1 MLESLD
7 ASYRLSRAVLTARGQ
22 CKSTSTIPL
31 GRDPAAARQPPD
43 EVGKLRRLLKI
54 FRQNTRLL
62 SGAENVC
69 LTYHF
74 RRVFLE
80 SITVAVRTSG
90 DSACHDGVAT
100 FTHLIKL
107 RFLSNFCCFGGS
119 LSQGHNSITC
129 LIYRGLA
136 TARRASFGAW
146 LESSLSPQAT
156 VARRLRCER
165 ATVQEPRFDAANS
178 SAEILIPERAT
189 QRR

>member
-1 MLESLD
+1 MLRIDFHAQSL
-7 ASYRLSRAVLTARGQ
+7 RLAGSANQQVPFSL
-22 CKSTSTIPL
+22 
-31 GRDPAAARQPPD
+31 AAIRQPPD

-80 SITVAVRTSG
+80 SVTVAVRTSE
-90 DSACHDGVAT
+90 DPACHDGLAT

-107 RFLSNFCCFGGS
+107 RFLSNLCSFGGS
-119 LSQGHNSITC
+119 LGQGHNFVIC

-136 TARRASFGAW
+136 TDRRASLMSG
-146 LESSLSPQAT
+146 
-156 VARRLRCER
+156 
-165 ATVQEPRFDAANS
+165 
-178 SAEILIPERAT
+178 
-189 QRR
+189 